1 MVFYSQFTHLV
12 VHHSL
17 DEGLDTELEI
27 AGGEQNISPDV
38 LMNARVLLKECLNIF
53 SVNPALLTASIVDVS
68 NIMIT
73 QEGSKVL
80 RVPNVYTFLQFCRLL
95 HFIFTFCLHMTE

>member
-38 LMNARVLLKECLNIF
+38 LMNARVLFKECLNIF
-53 SVNPALLTASIVDVS
+53 SVNPALLTATVVDVS
-68 NIMIT
+68 NIVIA

-80 RVPNVYTFLQFCRLL
+80 RVPDVYTFLQYCKLL
-95 HFIFTFCLHMTE
+95 HSYITFCLHMTE